1 MNYKRYYSNHR
12 ILRHTPLARCIAAI
26 LSSSIVVLP
35 TIAIADS
42 GGTLQ
47 YGVYFG
53 VHGASNNNVVID
65 TDHSGDSVIKNY
77 KVI

>member
-42 GGTLQ
+42 GGTL
-47 YGVYFG
+47 
-53 VHGASNNNVVID
+53 
-65 TDHSGDSVIKNY
+65 
-77 KVI
+77 